1 MGVALAT
8 RFDIATGQFVL
19 TELPI
24 ALTGS
29 WVKDGHRFSITEE
42 DLSDIV
48 KNFEKRGNGEVVV
61 DYEHASERPEVAR
74 GGPVPA
80 AAWIQKL
87 SIRDSDGGDG
97 KTLWGDIN
105 FTDEAKKYIEDKK
118 YKYFSPAIDWGATD
132 KHSGRGKGATLTSGA
147 LTNHPFLEE
156 LPAIQLSEK
165 GKILDKMVVPV
176 VDGAKIKIKIDAKH
190 EKEKKLAELEA
201 AELAETTKSEGDG
214 SHPSS
219 HYLVVEDPKKSS
231 TWHLRVKNKSG
242 ENDHGLMGA
251 AWAALHSGYRGNK
264 YEGPKKSEA
273 ISKLKGLYKS
283 EGMNTPDQQKSS
295 EVAAMKMTDKDF
307 RAAVLQLTEAI
318 PEEKQTDLSKKLR
331 EVLDEGDETPRAMKA
346 ICRSTIKL
354 LDDIDEYGV
363 EGDRGEQDSLRSE
376 AESRAKKIDTEDE
389 DAQILADK
397 KAKKEDDDD
406 DDALQARDGATK
418 VPKFSI
424 RKVKA
429 EDKIGR
435 MGHHAIMHDGKLAG
449 TISHGQFMAHAKMCG
464 AEVGRSAGTMKASD
478 EQLEEIIQEQTGRP
492 LTLAE
497 TVKLVEVGINAGS
510 DQSRSKARKLLMTE
524 ALDDNGTF
532 DHRKV
537 RRLFADGK
545 IDRVDYA
552 DFEDAVEDV
561 EKFITEGRFLPK
573 QRGKLIGLC
582 LSDRENFLAFG
593 NSQPRSE
600 RTNTLG
606 LRSNEEEGMTASQEV
621 MRLTEEKM
629 KKDDKLTYGRALTQV
644 LTENQPL
651 KDRYNKEQR
660 KLM

>member
-8 RFDIATGQFVL
+8 RFDIATGQFIL

-24 ALTGS
+24 AVTGS

-42 DLSDIV
+42 DLTDIV
-48 KNFEKRGNGEVVV
+48 KNFDKRGNGEVVV

-132 KHSGRGKGATLTSGA
+132 KKSGRGKGATLTSGA

-156 LPAIQLSEK
+156 LPAIQLSDK
-165 GKILDKMVVPV
+165 GKVLDKIVVPV
-176 VDGAKIKIKIDAKH
+176 VDGAKIKVKIDAKH
-190 EKEKKLAELEA
+190 EKTDADDKKKL
-201 AELAETTKSEGDG
+201 GDI
-214 SHPSS
+214 S
-219 HYLVVEDPKKSS
+219 LDQK
-231 TWHLRVKNKSG
+231 RQ
-242 ENDHGLMGA
+242 A
-251 AWAALHSGYRGNK
+251 I
-264 YEGPKKSEA
+264 SEA
-273 ISKLKGLYKS
+273 IHEEFDSQLDSPCCVSKSMWVKDVFDDYVIVESDGKLFRFDYTMDSKGNVELEKPEQVTIEYVAAS
-283 EGMNTPDQQKSS
+283 EG
-295 EVAAMKMTDKDF
+295 AAMKMTDKDF
-307 RAAVLQLTEAI
+307 RAAVVTLTEAI
-318 PEEKQTDLSKKLR
+318 PEEKQTPLSKKLC
-331 EVLDEGDETPRAMKA
+331 EVLAEGKETPRAMKG
-346 ICRSTIKL
+346 ICRATVKI
-354 LDDIDEYGV
+354 LDDIDAYGV

-376 AESRAKKIDTEDE
+376 AESRAKKIDTED
-389 DAQILADK
+389 DFGQVLGDK
-397 KAKKEDDDD
+397 GKKKDDDDD
-406 DDALQARDGATK
+406 DDALQARGDGGTK

-424 RKVKA
+424 RKIKA
-429 EDKIGR
+429 EDKVGH
-435 MGHHAIMHDGKLAG
+435 MGHHALMHDGKLTG
-449 TISHGQFMAHAKMCG
+449 YLSDGDFKAHAKSIGMG
-464 AEVGRSAGTMKASD
+464 GGSQGTVKASD
-478 EQLEEIIQEQTGRP
+478 EQLEEIIQDKTGRP

-524 ALDDNGTF
+524 ALDANGTF

-561 EKFITEGRFLPK
+561 EKFITEGRFLPR
-573 QRGKLIGLC
+573 QRGMLIGLC
-582 LSDRENFLAFG
+582 LSDHDTFMAFG

-600 RTNTLG
+600 RTNVTG
-606 LRSNEEEGMTASQEV
+606 LRSGEEEGQTASQEV
-621 MRLTEEKM
+621 MRLTEEAM

-644 LTENQPL
+644 LSANAPL